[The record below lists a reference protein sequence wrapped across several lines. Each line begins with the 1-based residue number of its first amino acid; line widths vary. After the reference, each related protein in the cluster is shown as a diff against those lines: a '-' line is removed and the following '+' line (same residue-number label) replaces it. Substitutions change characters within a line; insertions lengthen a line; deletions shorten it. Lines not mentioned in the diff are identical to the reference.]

1 MQYKNKKN
9 TNGYFVTNE
18 ILIAVYRLPTNKCY
32 FCSMKIYNTL
42 ILRQEMRAV
51 LRLGIPLMIAELSGV
66 LMSLIGTAMVG
77 GVSTTAVAAAG
88 IARPVYLFF
97 ALFGIGS
104 AVMTAPLVA
113 IANEQSDKTAV
124 KNILYFGGAV
134 GVLLSLVLCGM
145 TCVIAAHFDYLQQ
158 PPDVTAAAVPY
169 LWAIIPSIFPLLL
182 SIHLLHFADG
192 LGHTRVGMVFAM
204 SSLVL
209 NFMLCWVFI
218 FGNLGAKPLGLLGAG
233 IATTVSEYAL
243 FSSLLYYI
251 YTSEKFA
258 AVHQA
263 RIVWVRWRTEMSSF
277 ASAAFPV
284 GLQIWVE
291 YLAYAGAAMIVGQ
304 LGTYPLAAHN
314 IAINLASSSFML
326 MLAIGTAGSIRVGQ
340 AVGQNDN
347 EQARLSGVSALVLGL
362 LFISIFVALF
372 LCFPSALARIFTRD
386 EQVVQLIVPLL
397 ITAGFFQLCDAVQCV
412 SIALLRGLGDSQL
425 PSAISLAAYWLI
437 GMPIGYWLTF
447 GFGWGVQGVW
457 IGFLISLSLQAVWF
471 TWRFFHLTRKA

>member
-1 MQYKNKKN
+1 
-9 TNGYFVTNE
+9 
-18 ILIAVYRLPTNKCY
+18 
-32 FCSMKIYNTL
+32 MKIYGT
-42 ILRQEMRAV
+42 IVLRQEMRAI
-51 LRLGIPLMIAELSGV
+51 LRLGVPLMIAELSGV
-66 LMSLIGTAMVG
+66 FMSLIGTAMVG

-113 IANEQSDKTAV
+113 IANEQTDKTAV

-134 GVLLSLVLCGM
+134 GALLSLVLCGM
-145 TCVIAAHFDYLQQ
+145 TCAIALNFNYLQQ

-169 LWAIIPSIFPLLL
+169 LWAVIPSVFPLLL

-209 NFMLCWVFI
+209 NFVLCWVFI
-218 FGNLGAKPLGLLGAG
+218 FGHLGVKPLGLLGAG
-233 IATTVSEYAL
+233 IATTISEYTL

-258 AVHQA
+258 VVHRA
-263 RIVWVRWRTEMSSF
+263 NIVWANWRTEMSSF
-277 ASAAFPV
+277 AQSAFPV

-291 YLAYAGAAMIVGQ
+291 YLAYAVAAMIVGQ

-314 IAINLASSSFML
+314 IAISLATSSFML
-326 MLAIGTAGSIRVGQ
+326 MLAIGSAGSIRVGQ
-340 AVGQNDN
+340 AVGKKDN
-347 EQARLSGVSALVLGL
+347 EQARLSGVSALILGL

-372 LCFPSALARIFTRD
+372 LCLPSTLAHIFTRD
-386 EQVVQLIVPLL
+386 EQVVQLVIPLL

-425 PSAISLAAYWLI
+425 PSMLSLAAYWLV

-447 GFGWGVQGVW
+447 GFGWGIQGVW
-457 IGFLISLSLQAVWF
+457 VGFLISLSLQAVWF
-471 TWRFFHLTRKA
+471 TWRFFYLTRRV